1 MAEIENMQEVLETAA
16 ARPASFG
23 FKPGRTTATAKDVT
37 GTLNTVHRFLEN
49 VPDYMSVRDVLEEL
63 SAYREQL
70 MRDDT

>member
-16 ARPASFG
+16 GRPAAMFE
-23 FKPGRTTATAKDVT
+23 PGRSTASAKVVT
-37 GTLNTVHRFLEN
+37 GTLNTVQRFLEN